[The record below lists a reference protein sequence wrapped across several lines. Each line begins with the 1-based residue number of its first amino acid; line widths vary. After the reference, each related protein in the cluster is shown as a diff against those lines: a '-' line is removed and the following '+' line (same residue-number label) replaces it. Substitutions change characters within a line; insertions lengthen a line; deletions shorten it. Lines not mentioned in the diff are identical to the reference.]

1 VVRASGVRCEVW
13 ETAGGQ
19 RRVQRFLDLPELGK
33 HPRTA
38 PGRLTCSSEGVGT
51 NRGCP
56 WMTAADRCL
65 GHVGGT
71 AGEDDVARS
80 LSATVASLTG
90 G

>member
-1 VVRASGVRCEVW
+1 MVRASGGEMRGLGKPQAAS
-13 ETAGGQ
+13 AGPA
-19 RRVQRFLDLPELGK
+19 VSDLPELGK